1 MNGFQL
7 GIFYSFHLCSHV
19 QSLVELET
27 VIVATAATLSTL
39 PLFLI
44 FFERMYVQK
53 AEYVKPTYQQHSNV
67 RHIVTNFTH
76 KMNFQF
82 EEPNVCR
89 NSSIHLSIALHLI
102 LDDKKE
108 GRPPHSGLVIS
119 FLVILWIILVTLGNF
134 LLVCMIWYE
143 KYGMDSKK
151 RTVTNMLLSRI
162 IFVQIF
168 GNTFVMPLSTI
179 GLLFGVFSKYQSH

>member
-1 MNGFQL
+1 
-7 GIFYSFHLCSHV
+7 
-19 QSLVELET
+19 
-27 VIVATAATLSTL
+27 
-39 PLFLI
+39 
-44 FFERMYVQK
+44 
-53 AEYVKPTYQQHSNV
+53 
-67 RHIVTNFTH
+67 
-76 KMNFQF
+76 MNFQF
-82 EEPNVCR
+82 EKPNECH
-89 NSSIHLSIALHLI
+89 NSSIHISIALHLI

-108 GRPPHSGLVIS
+108 GLPPHSGLVIS

-168 GNTFVMPLSTI
+168 GNIFVMPLSTI
-179 GLLFGVFSKYQSH
+179 GLLFGVFSKY

>member
-1 MNGFQL
+1 
-7 GIFYSFHLCSHV
+7 
-19 QSLVELET
+19 
-27 VIVATAATLSTL
+27 
-39 PLFLI
+39 
-44 FFERMYVQK
+44 
-53 AEYVKPTYQQHSNV
+53 
-67 RHIVTNFTH
+67 
-76 KMNFQF
+76 MNFQF
-82 EEPNVCR
+82 EEPNICH
-89 NSSIHLSIALHLI
+89 NSSIHISIALHLI

-108 GRPPHSGLVIS
+108 GIPPHSGLVIS

-168 GNTFVMPLSTI
+168 GNIFVMPLSTI
-179 GLLFGVFSKYQSH
+179 GLLFGVFSEY